1 MAVASVTTDQI
12 LQAYRD
18 TLGRTPGPE
27 EVNFWVNYSTTNDPT
42 QTANA
47 FLAGAQDELAS
58 RQSINIPAATSS
70 DLVLNLPTRTTIP
83 APVDVS
89 SLAATGP
96 VRPVPQ
102 PSVTSDQIVE
112 SYTKYL
118 NRTPSAEEIT
128 FWTDYSKTNDPT
140 QTAEAFLAG
149 AKNEIANVTKSGYES
164 YLGRTPNQE
173 ELNFWTNYTV
183 EQGAPQAAAAWRA
196 GADQELAA
204 RNVPSSVTEQQIL
217 DSYNKFFNRTPSADE
232 VSFWVN
238 YGRTA
243 DPTQTANAFI
253 NSARKEIGDITKSG
267 YESYLGREP
276 TQQELDFWTNY
287 TIENDAVQAA
297 NAWKAGADE
306 ELIRRK
312 AAVDVD
318 TTLQNSNLTGS
329 LVSESTAGI
338 PYAGGIY
345 KRTPQEEVM
354 YLKELSRIPV
364 NAAVPLPV
372 MPMSLGPSDALTRA
386 RQPGDIGE
394 GAYYAAIRDVVTSG
408 DYTPAQLRQMQRN
421 VGTSGQDI
429 NVAFGR
435 GMTPI
440 TTTTPT
446 MPGATTGTTQSI
458 DQFIQSKAPTTSV
471 AMPTAPSM
479 FSPENVRAQLE
490 LERLRLQP
498 TPEPP
503 PEEPVAGF
511 AQGGLVSDDINRMLQ
526 NQRNAIQRESQSRQ
540 MLTNLGAPPVKKFS
554 DGGPAGSSSGVR
566 RLKMSG

>member
-47 FLAGAQDELAS
+47 FLAGAQNELAS
-58 RQSINIPAATSS
+58 RQAINIPAATSS
-70 DLVLNLPTRTTIP
+70 DLVLNPPTRTTIP

-96 VRPVPQ
+96 VRPVAQ

-118 NRTPSAEEIT
+118 NRTPSAEEVS
-128 FWTDYSKTNDPT
+128 FWTNYSTTNDPT
-140 QTAEAFLAG
+140 QTANAFLAG

-183 EQGAPQAAAAWRA
+183 EQGAPQAAAAWKA

-267 YESYLGREP
+267 YSPIL
-276 TQQELDFWTNY
+276 
-287 TIENDAVQAA
+287 AVS
-297 NAWKAGADE
+297 
-306 ELIRRK
+306 RRK
-312 AAVDVD
+312 
-318 TTLQNSNLTGS
+318 
-329 LVSESTAGI
+329 
-338 PYAGGIY
+338 
-345 KRTPQEEVM
+345 
-354 YLKELSRIPV
+354 
-364 NAAVPLPV
+364 
-372 MPMSLGPSDALTRA
+372 MSL
-386 RQPGDIGE
+386 
-394 GAYYAAIRDVVTSG
+394 TSG
-408 DYTPAQLRQMQRN
+408 P
-421 VGTSGQDI
+421 
-429 NVAFGR
+429 
-435 GMTPI
+435 
-440 TTTTPT
+440 
-446 MPGATTGTTQSI
+446 TTQLKMTRYR
-458 DQFIQSKAPTTSV
+458 Q
-471 AMPTAPSM
+471 
-479 FSPENVRAQLE
+479 
-490 LERLRLQP
+490 
-498 TPEPP
+498 
-503 PEEPVAGF
+503 
-511 AQGGLVSDDINRMLQ
+511 
-526 NQRNAIQRESQSRQ
+526 Q
-540 MLTNLGAPPVKKFS
+540 MLGKREQMKSLFVA
-554 DGGPAGSSSGVR
+554 R
-566 RLKMSG
+566 RQST

>member
-47 FLAGAQDELAS
+47 FLAGAQNELAS
-58 RQSINIPAATSS
+58 RQAINIPAATSS
-70 DLVLNLPTRTTIP
+70 DLVLNPPTRTTIP

-118 NRTPSAEEIT
+118 NRTPSADEVS
-128 FWTDYSKTNDPT
+128 FWTNYSTTNDPT
-140 QTAEAFLAG
+140 QTANAFLAG

-183 EQGAPQAAAAWRA
+183 EQGAPQAAAAWKA

-276 TQQELDFWTNY
+276 TQDELDFWTNY

-354 YLKELSRIPV
+354 YAKELSRIPV

-372 MPMSLGPSDALTRA
+372 MPMSLGPSAAMA
-386 RQPGDIGE
+386 RIQRTGE
-394 GAYYAAIRDVVTSG
+394 MTPEQYYSNIRESVSSG
-408 DYTPAQLRQMQRN
+408 QYTPAQLRQMQQN
-421 VGTSGQDI
+421 VGTSSQDI
-429 NVAFGR
+429 NIAMGT

-440 TTTTPT
+440 STTAPT
-446 MPGATTGTTQSI
+446 LPGATADTTQSI
-458 DQFIQSKAPTTSV
+458 GQFIQSRAPTTSV

-498 TPEPP
+498 TPEPL

-511 AQGGLVSDDINRMLQ
+511 AQGGLVGDDINRMLQ
-526 NQRNAIQRESQSRQ
+526 NQRNAVSVSRSP
-540 MLTNLGAPPVKKFS
+540 G
-554 DGGPAGSSSGVR
+554 R
-566 RLKMSG
+566 C

>member
-47 FLAGAQDELAS
+47 FLAGAQNELAS
-58 RQSINIPAATSS
+58 RQAINIPAATSS

-83 APVDVS
+83 EPANVGTVAS
-89 SLAATGP
+89 ATG
-96 VRPVPQ
+96 

-118 NRTPSAEEIT
+118 NRTPSAEEVS
-128 FWTDYSKTNDPT
+128 FWTNYSTTNDPT

-183 EQGAPQAAAAWRA
+183 EQGAPQAAAAWKA

-267 YESYLGREP
+267 LH
-276 TQQELDFWTNY
+276 
-287 TIENDAVQAA
+287 V
-297 NAWKAGADE
+297 
-306 ELIRRK
+306 
-312 AAVDVD
+312 
-318 TTLQNSNLTGS
+318 
-329 LVSESTAGI
+329 
-338 PYAGGIY
+338 
-345 KRTPQEEVM
+345 
-354 YLKELSRIPV
+354 LSWP
-364 NAAVPLPV
+364 
-372 MPMSLGPSDALTRA
+372 
-386 RQPGDIGE
+386 
-394 GAYYAAIRDVVTSG
+394 
-408 DYTPAQLRQMQRN
+408 
-421 VGTSGQDI
+421 
-429 NVAFGR
+429 
-435 GMTPI
+435 
-440 TTTTPT
+440 
-446 MPGATTGTTQSI
+446 
-458 DQFIQSKAPTTSV
+458 
-471 AMPTAPSM
+471 
-479 FSPENVRAQLE
+479 
-490 LERLRLQP
+490 
-498 TPEPP
+498 
-503 PEEPVAGF
+503 
-511 AQGGLVSDDINRMLQ
+511 
-526 NQRNAIQRESQSRQ
+526 
-540 MLTNLGAPPVKKFS
+540 
-554 DGGPAGSSSGVR
+554 
-566 RLKMSG
+566 